1 MRSRAAFLLVV
12 ILFTSPALAD
22 RGREYIQVRE
32 VTMSLE
38 DGDAVFDVR
47 FGLDPFARLYVL
59 ALGTK
64 HIEPELLDLFSGFG
78 NLSVRKT
85 EPHRAVLVS
94 RGAGELKSG
103 YYLYDARRL
112 GSEVPKLVVV
122 YPEKLSRT
130 FYDVSATPS
139 VFSQA

>member
-1 MRSRAAFLLVV
+1 MIFVLAA
-12 ILFTSPALAD
+12 PGLAE

-38 DGDAVFDVR
+38 DGDAVFDVK

-64 HIEPELLDLFSGFG
+64 HIEPELIDLFSDFG
-78 NLSVRKT
+78 NVTVTRT

-94 RGAGELKSG
+94 KGAGELKSG
-103 YYLYDARRL
+103 YYLYDSRHLR
-112 GSEVPKLVVV
+112 SEVPKLTVI
-122 YPEKLSRT
+122 YPERLTRT
-130 FYDVSATPS
+130 FYQVSATPS
-139 VFSQA
+139 VFSEA